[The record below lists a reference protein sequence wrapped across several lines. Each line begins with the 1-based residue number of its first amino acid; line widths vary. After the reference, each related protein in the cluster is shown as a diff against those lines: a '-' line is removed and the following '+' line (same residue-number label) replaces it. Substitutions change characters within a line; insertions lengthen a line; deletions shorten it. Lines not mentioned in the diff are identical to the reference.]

1 MYFLLMNFYED
12 DIESYKKW
20 AEYGILCVEMES
32 SGLYTIAAKYKVKAL
47 TILTISDSL
56 VTHAKVS
63 NEDRESSFHT
73 MIELALSTL

>member
-1 MYFLLMNFYED
+1 MNFYED